1 MFEIELSE
9 LYKAMPSNS
18 EPLGHRSHFINMPA
32 TLTIDPH
39 DKKINNNHVH
49 VIGNQSA
56 EFEIK

>member
-1 MFEIELSE
+1 MS
-9 LYKAMPSNS
+9 SNS
-18 EPLGHRSHFINMPA
+18 EPLGHRSHFINMPV